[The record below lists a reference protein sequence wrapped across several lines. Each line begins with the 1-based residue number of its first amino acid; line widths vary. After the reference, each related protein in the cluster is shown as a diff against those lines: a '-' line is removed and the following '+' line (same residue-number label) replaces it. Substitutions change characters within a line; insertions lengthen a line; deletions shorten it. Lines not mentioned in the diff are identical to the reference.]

1 MTVLQEWGQNSNF
14 VVLNQHQT
22 MIRQTHNV
30 KRGQFILY
38 AVLLAV
44 VVACMFALSMCDRPI
59 EAPGSQP
66 SGGDTLD
73 VAIEFSPVTYYT
85 YDDTLGG
92 YNYDLLRMIS
102 DSVGCPMKFHPIVTL
117 EKAIA
122 GLDDGRF
129 DIVVAQF
136 PMTADDTSRFAFTE
150 PIYID
155 QQVLVQRRGSQAIH
169 SQLDL
174 AGDTVWVVK
183 GSPMIDRIKSLS
195 REIGDTIYVHVDEL
209 YGPEQ
214 LIMMVST
221 GEIRYA
227 VVNRSIARVM
237 STRLTNLDRSVA
249 ISLSQFQ
256 SWMVSKNRESLCDSL
271 NRWHNQIKRDTTTYL
286 DLQRRYFGGTF
297 PTLAR

>member
-1 MTVLQEWGQNSNF
+1 MRQQHSTKKGQ
-14 VVLNQHQT
+14 
-22 MIRQTHNV
+22 M
-30 KRGQFILY
+30 ILY
-38 AVLLAV
+38 GALLAV
-44 VVACMFALSMCDRPI
+44 VVGCMVALSLCDKPAQ
-59 EAPGSQP
+59 APDDLH

-73 VAIEFSPVTYYT
+73 IAIEYSPVTYYT

-92 YNYDLLRMIS
+92 YNYDLLRIITANT
-102 DSVGCPMKFHPIVTL
+102 GRPMKFHPMVTL
-117 EKAIA
+117 EKAID
-122 GLDDGRF
+122 GLEQGRY

-136 PMTADDTSRFAFTE
+136 PMTARDTARFAFTE

-155 QQVLVQRRGSQAIH
+155 QQVLVQRRGRQAIH

-183 GSPMIDRIKSLS
+183 GSPMAGRIASLS
-195 REIGDTIYVHVDEL
+195 REIGDTIYVHVDDI

-214 LIMMVST
+214 LMMMVSA

-227 VVNRSIARVM
+227 VVNRSIARAM
-237 STRLTNLDRSVA
+237 ASRLPNLDRSVA

-256 SWMVSKNRESLCDSL
+256 SWIVSKDRQGLCDTL
-271 NRWHNQIKRDTTTYL
+271 NLWHNQVKRDTTTYL
-286 DLQRRYFGGTF
+286 ELQRRYFGGTF

>member
-1 MTVLQEWGQNSNF
+1 MTR
-14 VVLNQHQT
+14 
-22 MIRQTHNV
+22 RQQPAR
-30 KRGQFILY
+30 RGQMILY
-38 AVLLAV
+38 IALLAV
-44 VVACMFALSMCDRPI
+44 VVGCMVALSLCDRPAVSP
-59 EAPGSQP
+59 EELP

-73 VAIEFSPVTYYT
+73 IAIEYSPVTYYT

-102 DSVGCPMKFHPIVTL
+102 DSIGIPMKFHPIVTL
-117 EKAIA
+117 EKALE
-122 GLDDGRF
+122 GLENGRY
-129 DIVVAQF
+129 DVLVAQF
-136 PMTADDTSRFAFTE
+136 PMTARDTSRFAFTE

-155 QQVLVQRRGSQAIH
+155 QQVLVQRRGSNAIH
-169 SQLDL
+169 SQLEL

-183 GSPMIDRIKSLS
+183 GSPMIGRIASLS

-214 LIMMVST
+214 LMMMVSE

-227 VVNRSIARVM
+227 VVNRSIARAM
-237 STRLTNLDRSVA
+237 AARLPNLDRSVA

-256 SWMVSKNRESLCDSL
+256 SWMVSKDRPGLCDSL
-271 NRWHNQIKRDTTTYL
+271 DRWHNQLKSDTASYHL
-286 DLQRRYFGGTF
+286 LQKRYFGGTF

>member
-1 MTVLQEWGQNSNF
+1 MKRQ
-14 VVLNQHQT
+14 QHSA
-22 MIRQTHNV
+22 
-30 KRGQFILY
+30 KRGQIILY
-38 AVLLAV
+38 VILLAA
-44 VVACMFALSMCDRPI
+44 VVAFMVALSMCDKPVV
-59 EAPGSQP
+59 APDDRP

-73 VAIEFSPVTYYT
+73 IAIEYSPVTYYT

-92 YNYDLLRMIS
+92 YNYDLLRMIA
-102 DSVGCPMKFHPIVTL
+102 DSVGCPMKFHPVVTL
-117 EKAIA
+117 EKALA
-122 GLDDGRF
+122 GLDDGRY
-129 DIVVAQF
+129 DVLVAQF
-136 PMTADDTSRFAFTE
+136 PMTAGDTSRFAFTD

-183 GSPMIDRIKSLS
+183 GSPMVGRIASLS

-214 LIMMVST
+214 LMMMVSE

-227 VVNRSIARVM
+227 VVNRSIARAM
-237 STRLTNLDRSVA
+237 AARLPNLDRSVA

-256 SWMVSKNRESLCDSL
+256 SWMVAKNRQGLCDTL
-271 NRWHNQIKRDTTTYL
+271 NRWHEKVKLDTAAYL

>member
-1 MTVLQEWGQNSNF
+1 ML
-14 VVLNQHQT
+14 
-22 MIRQTHNV
+22 
-30 KRGQFILY
+30 LY
-38 AVLLAV
+38 AALLAV
-44 VVACMFALSMCDRPI
+44 VVACMLALSLCDRPK
-59 EAPGSQP
+59 EAANSQP

-73 VAIEFSPVTYYT
+73 IAIEYSPVTYYT

-92 YNYDLLRMIS
+92 YNYDLLRMIA
-102 DSVGCPMKFHPIVTL
+102 DSMGRPMKFHPIVTL
-117 EKAIA
+117 EKALT
-122 GLDDGRF
+122 GLEDGRY
-129 DIVVAQF
+129 DVVVAQF
-136 PMTADDTSRFAFTE
+136 PMTAGDTSRFAFTQ

-155 QQVLVQRRGSQAIH
+155 QQVLVQRRGSHAIR

-214 LIMMVST
+214 LMMMVST

-227 VVNRSIARVM
+227 VVNRSIARAM
-237 STRLTNLDRSVA
+237 SSRLPNLDRSVA

-256 SWMVSKNRESLCDSL
+256 SWMVAKNRESLCDSL
-271 NRWHNQIKRDTTTYL
+271 NRWHNQLKLDTATYL
-286 DLQRRYFGGTF
+286 GLQRRYFGGTF

>member
-1 MTVLQEWGQNSNF
+1 MRQQHSTKKGQ
-14 VVLNQHQT
+14 
-22 MIRQTHNV
+22 M
-30 KRGQFILY
+30 ILY
-38 AVLLAV
+38 GALLAV
-44 VVACMFALSMCDRPI
+44 VVGCMVALSLCDKP
-59 EAPGSQP
+59 AQTPDDLH

-73 VAIEFSPVTYYT
+73 IAIEYSPVTYYT

-92 YNYDLLRMIS
+92 YNYDLLRIIAANT
-102 DSVGCPMKFHPIVTL
+102 GRPMKFHPMVTL
-117 EKAIA
+117 EKAID
-122 GLDDGRF
+122 GLEQGRY

-136 PMTADDTSRFAFTE
+136 PMTARDTARFAFTE

-155 QQVLVQRRGSQAIH
+155 QQVLVQRRGRQAIH

-183 GSPMIDRIKSLS
+183 GSPMAGRIASLS
-195 REIGDTIYVHVDEL
+195 REIGDTIYVHVDDI

-214 LIMMVST
+214 LMMMVSA

-227 VVNRSIARVM
+227 VVNRSIARAM
-237 STRLTNLDRSVA
+237 ASRLPNLDRSVA

-256 SWMVSKNRESLCDSL
+256 SWIVSKDRQGLCDTL
-271 NRWHNQIKRDTTTYL
+271 NLWHNQVKRDTAVYF

>member
-1 MTVLQEWGQNSNF
+1 M
-14 VVLNQHQT
+14 
-22 MIRQTHNV
+22 
-30 KRGQFILY
+30 ILY
-38 AVLLAV
+38 MALLAV
-44 VVACMFALSMCDRPI
+44 VIACMVALSLCDRPKVAP
-59 EAPGSQP
+59 EARP

-73 VAIEFSPVTYYT
+73 IAIEYSPVTYYT

-92 YNYDLLRMIS
+92 YNYDLLRMMS
-102 DSVGCPMKFHPIVTL
+102 ASTGCPMKFHPVVTL
-117 EKAIA
+117 EKTLE
-122 GLDDGRF
+122 GLENGRY
-129 DIVVAQF
+129 DVVVAQF
-136 PMTADDTSRFAFTE
+136 PMTAGDTSRFAFTH

-155 QQVLVQRRGSQAIH
+155 QQVLVQRRGKQMIH

-183 GSPMIDRIKSLS
+183 GSPMIQRIASLS

-214 LIMMVST
+214 LMMMVSA

-227 VVNRSIARVM
+227 VVNRSIARAM
-237 STRLTNLDRSVA
+237 AGRLPNLDRSVP

-256 SWMVSKNRESLCDSL
+256 SWMVSKGRQSLCDSL
-271 NRWHNQIKRDTTTYL
+271 NLWHNQAKRDTAAYL
-286 DLQRRYFGGTF
+286 GLQRRYFGGTF

>member
-1 MTVLQEWGQNSNF
+1 M
-14 VVLNQHQT
+14 
-22 MIRQTHNV
+22 
-30 KRGQFILY
+30 LY
-38 AVLLAV
+38 LALLAV
-44 VVACMFALSMCDRPI
+44 VVACMVALSMCDKPVVNA
-59 EAPGSQP
+59 EDLP

-73 VAIEFSPVTYYT
+73 IAIEYSPVTYYT

-92 YNYDLLRMIS
+92 YNYDLLRLIA

-117 EKAIA
+117 EKALA
-122 GLDDGRF
+122 GLEEGRY
-129 DIVVAQF
+129 DVVVAQF
-136 PMTADDTSRFAFTE
+136 PMTARDTARFAFTA

-155 QQVLVQRRGSQAIH
+155 QQVLVQQRGRNVIH

-183 GSPMIDRIKSLS
+183 GSPMLGRIASLS

-214 LIMMVST
+214 LMMMVSA

-227 VVNRSIARVM
+227 VVNRSIARAM
-237 STRLTNLDRSVA
+237 ASRLPNLDRSVA

-256 SWMVSKNRESLCDSL
+256 SWMVSKERKGLCDSL
-271 NRWHNQIKRDTTTYL
+271 NQWHYQVKQDTAVYL
-286 DLQRRYFGGTF
+286 GLQRRYFGGTF

>member
-1 MTVLQEWGQNSNF
+1 M
-14 VVLNQHQT
+14 
-22 MIRQTHNV
+22 MRQQQPA
-30 KRGQFILY
+30 KRGQMILY
-38 AVLLAV
+38 MLLLAV
-44 VVACMFALSMCDRPI
+44 VVACMVALSLCDRPK
-59 EAPGSQP
+59 ELSDGQP

-73 VAIEFSPVTYYT
+73 IAIEYSPVTYYT

-92 YNYDLLRMIS
+92 YNYDLLRLMA
-102 DSVGCPMKFHPIVTL
+102 DSAGCPMKFHPVVTL
-117 EKAIA
+117 EKALT
-122 GLDDGRF
+122 GLEEGRY
-129 DIVVAQF
+129 DVVVAQF
-136 PMTADDTSRFAFTE
+136 PMTAGDTARFDFTD

-155 QQVLVQRRGSQAIH
+155 QQVLVQRRGSGAIH

-183 GSPMIDRIKSLS
+183 GSPMVERIASLS

-214 LIMMVST
+214 LMMMVSA

-227 VVNRSIARVM
+227 VVNRSIARAM
-237 STRLTNLDRSVA
+237 ASRLPNLNRSVA

-256 SWMVSKNRESLCDSL
+256 SWMVAKGRQSLCDSL
-271 NRWHNQIKRDTTTYL
+271 NLWHNQVKRDTAVYF

>member
-1 MTVLQEWGQNSNF
+1 MK
-14 VVLNQHQT
+14 
-22 MIRQTHNV
+22 RQQQSS
-30 KRGQFILY
+30 KRGQMALY
-38 AVLLAV
+38 MALLAI
-44 VVACMFALSMCDRPI
+44 VVACMVALSMCDKPVD
-59 EAPGSQP
+59 APGERP

-73 VAIEFSPVTYYT
+73 IAIEYSPVTYYT

-92 YNYDLLRMIS
+92 YNYDLLRMIA
-102 DSVGCPMKFHPIVTL
+102 DSVGCPMKFHPVVTL
-117 EKAIA
+117 EKALS
-122 GLDDGRF
+122 GLDDGRY
-129 DIVVAQF
+129 DVLVAQF
-136 PMTADDTSRFAFTE
+136 PMTARDTSRFTFTD

-155 QQVLVQRRGSQAIH
+155 QQVLVQRRDRQTIH

-183 GSPMIDRIKSLS
+183 GSPMIGRIASLS

-214 LIMMVST
+214 LIMMVSA

-227 VVNRSIARVM
+227 VVNRSIARAM
-237 STRLTNLDRSVA
+237 AARLPNIDRSVA

-256 SWMVSKNRESLCDSL
+256 SWMVAKNRQGLCDSL
-271 NRWHNQIKRDTTTYL
+271 NRWHEQMKLDTAAYL
-286 DLQRRYFGGTF
+286 GLQRRYFGGTF

>member
-1 MTVLQEWGQNSNF
+1 MV
-14 VVLNQHQT
+14 
-22 MIRQTHNV
+22 
-30 KRGQFILY
+30 
-38 AVLLAV
+38 
-44 VVACMFALSMCDRPI
+44 ALSMCDKPV
-59 EAPGSQP
+59 EAPGERP

-73 VAIEFSPVTYYT
+73 IAIEYSPVTYYT

-92 YNYDLLRMIS
+92 YNYDLLRLIA
-102 DSVGCPMKFHPIVTL
+102 VTTGCPMKFHPVVTL
-117 EKAIA
+117 EKAIS
-122 GLDDGRF
+122 GLDEGRY
-129 DIVVAQF
+129 DVVVAQF
-136 PMTADDTSRFAFTE
+136 PMTAGDTSRFAFTE

-183 GSPMIDRIKSLS
+183 GSPMVQRIASLS

-214 LIMMVST
+214 LMMMVST

-227 VVNRSIARVM
+227 VVNRSIARAM
-237 STRLTNLDRSVA
+237 ASRLTNIDRSVA

-256 SWMVSKNRESLCDSL
+256 SWMVAKNREGLCDSL
-271 NRWHNQIKRDTTTYL
+271 NQWHRQVKLDTAAYL
-286 DLQRRYFGGTF
+286 GLQRRYFGGTF

>member
-1 MTVLQEWGQNSNF
+1 M
-14 VVLNQHQT
+14 
-22 MIRQTHNV
+22 
-30 KRGQFILY
+30 ILY
-38 AVLLAV
+38 MALLAI
-44 VVACMFALSMCDRPI
+44 VVACMVALSMCDKPV
-59 EAPGSQP
+59 EAPGERP

-73 VAIEFSPVTYYT
+73 IAIEYSPVTYYT

-92 YNYDLLRMIS
+92 YNYDLLRMIA
-102 DSVGCPMKFHPIVTL
+102 DSVGCHMKFHPVVTL
-117 EKAIA
+117 EKALA
-122 GLDDGRF
+122 GLDEGRY
-129 DIVVAQF
+129 DVLVAQF
-136 PMTADDTSRFAFTE
+136 PMTARDTSRFTFTQ

-183 GSPMIDRIKSLS
+183 GSPMIGRIASLS

-214 LIMMVST
+214 LIMMVSA

-227 VVNRSIARVM
+227 VVNRSIARAM
-237 STRLTNLDRSVA
+237 AARLPNIDRSVA

-256 SWMVSKNRESLCDSL
+256 SWMVAKNRQGLCDSL
-271 NRWHNQIKRDTTTYL
+271 NRWHEQMKLDTAAYL
-286 DLQRRYFGGTF
+286 GLQRRYFGGTF

>member
-1 MTVLQEWGQNSNF
+1 MRQQHSTKKGQ
-14 VVLNQHQT
+14 
-22 MIRQTHNV
+22 M
-30 KRGQFILY
+30 ILY
-38 AVLLAV
+38 GALLAV
-44 VVACMFALSMCDRPI
+44 VVGCMVALSLCDKPAQ
-59 EAPGSQP
+59 APDDLH

-73 VAIEFSPVTYYT
+73 IAIEYSPVTYYT

-92 YNYDLLRMIS
+92 YNYDLLRIIAANT
-102 DSVGCPMKFHPIVTL
+102 GRPMKFHPMVTL
-117 EKAIA
+117 EKAID
-122 GLDDGRF
+122 GLEQGRY

-136 PMTADDTSRFAFTE
+136 PMTARDTARFAFTE

-155 QQVLVQRRGSQAIH
+155 QQVLVQRRGRQAIH

-183 GSPMIDRIKSLS
+183 GSPMAGRIASLS
-195 REIGDTIYVHVDEL
+195 REIGDTIYVHVDDI

-214 LIMMVST
+214 LMMIVSA

-227 VVNRSIARVM
+227 VVNRSIARAM
-237 STRLTNLDRSVA
+237 ASRLPNLDRSVA

-256 SWMVSKNRESLCDSL
+256 SWIVSKDRQGLCDTL
-271 NRWHNQIKRDTTTYL
+271 NLWHNQVKRDTTTYL
-286 DLQRRYFGGTF
+286 ELQRRYFGGTF

>member
-1 MTVLQEWGQNSNF
+1 MK
-14 VVLNQHQT
+14 
-22 MIRQTHNV
+22 RQQPS
-30 KRGQFILY
+30 KRGQMILY
-38 AVLLAV
+38 LVLLAI
-44 VVACMFALSMCDRPI
+44 VVACMVALSMCDKPVVDPDER
-59 EAPGSQP
+59 P

-73 VAIEFSPVTYYT
+73 IAIEYSPVTYYT

-92 YNYDLLRMIS
+92 YNYDLLRMIA
-102 DSVGCPMKFHPIVTL
+102 DSVGRPMKFHPVVTL
-117 EKAIA
+117 EKALS
-122 GLDDGRF
+122 GLDDGRY
-129 DIVVAQF
+129 DMLVAQF
-136 PMTADDTSRFAFTE
+136 PMTARDTSRFAFTD

-155 QQVLVQRRGSQAIH
+155 QQVLVQRRGSLAIH

-183 GSPMIDRIKSLS
+183 GSPMIGRIASLS

-214 LIMMVST
+214 LIMMVSA

-227 VVNRSIARVM
+227 VVNRSIARAM
-237 STRLTNLDRSVA
+237 AARLPNIDRSVA

-256 SWMVSKNRESLCDSL
+256 SWMVAKNRQGLCDSL
-271 NRWHNQIKRDTTTYL
+271 NRWHEQMKQDTAAYL

>member
-1 MTVLQEWGQNSNF
+1 MK
-14 VVLNQHQT
+14 
-22 MIRQTHNV
+22 RQQPS
-30 KRGQFILY
+30 KRGQMILY
-38 AVLLAV
+38 LVLLAI
-44 VVACMFALSMCDRPI
+44 VVACMVALSMCDKPVVDPDER
-59 EAPGSQP
+59 P

-73 VAIEFSPVTYYT
+73 IAIEYSPVTYYT

-92 YNYDLLRMIS
+92 YNYDLLRMIA
-102 DSVGCPMKFHPIVTL
+102 DSVGCPMKFHPVVTL
-117 EKAIA
+117 EKALS
-122 GLDDGRF
+122 GLDDGRY
-129 DIVVAQF
+129 DMLVAQF
-136 PMTADDTSRFAFTE
+136 PVTARDTSRFAFTD

-155 QQVLVQRRGSQAIH
+155 QQVLVQRRGSLAIH

-183 GSPMIDRIKSLS
+183 GSPMIGRIASLS

-214 LIMMVST
+214 LIMMVSA

-227 VVNRSIARVM
+227 VVNRSIARAM
-237 STRLTNLDRSVA
+237 AARLPNIDRSVA

-256 SWMVSKNRESLCDSL
+256 SWMVDKNRQGLCDSL
-271 NRWHNQIKRDTTTYL
+271 NRWHEQMKLDTAAYL
-286 DLQRRYFGGTF
+286 GLQRRYFGGTF

>member
-1 MTVLQEWGQNSNF
+1 M
-14 VVLNQHQT
+14 
-22 MIRQTHNV
+22 MRQRYAA
-30 KRGQFILY
+30 KRGQLALY

-44 VVACMFALSMCDRPI
+44 VVACMVALSLCDRPKV
-59 EAPGSQP
+59 AAQGRP

-73 VAIEFSPVTYYT
+73 IAIEYSPVTYYT

-92 YNYDLLRMIS
+92 YNYDLLRMMS
-102 DSVGCPMKFHPIVTL
+102 RLSGCPMKFHPIVTL
-117 EKAIA
+117 EKALM
-122 GLDDGRF
+122 GLDEGRY
-129 DIVVAQF
+129 DVVVAQF
-136 PMTADDTSRFAFTE
+136 PMTAGDTSRFAFTA

-155 QQVLVQRRGSQAIH
+155 QQVLIQRRGSSAIH
-169 SQLDL
+169 SQLEL

-183 GSPMIDRIKSLS
+183 GSPMIGRIASLS

-214 LIMMVST
+214 LMMMVST

-227 VVNRSIARVM
+227 VVNRSIARSM
-237 STRLTNLDRSVA
+237 SAQLPNLDRSLA

-256 SWMVSKNRESLCDSL
+256 SWMVNKDRKSLRDSL
-271 NRWHNQIKRDTTTYL
+271 NQWHQTVKRDTAAYL
-286 DLQRRYFGGTF
+286 GLQRRYFGGTF